1 MQNSTKTSLGVT
13 LNIISSALFALMF
26 AYTSLLNELQ
36 GQETYGWRVLFTVP
50 FLTVFI
56 LLKGYWP
63 LVLGIY
69 TRVRYEKYFWLT
81 RLLSSFLVGVQLWLF
96 MWAPVNGYGLA
107 VSLGYFIMPI
117 TMVIIGRLAFQERLT
132 PHQKVACLFALIAIL
147 NLLIVSQSFLWPVWV
162 VCIGYPIYFWLRK
175 KTNTNNIGCIWVD
188 MLLSLPIACYFIF
201 ANGQVVT
208 ELTVN
213 LTLLYLVV
221 GLGGISALALSFQS
235 LSAPYL
241 NLSLF
246 GLLVYVEP
254 VLLLIVAIL
263 LGETINQKDWLTYI
277 AILLAVVTLIL
288 EGIRKL
294 HLTHYR

>member
-107 VSLGYFIMPI
+107 VSLG
-117 TMVIIGRLAFQERLT
+117 
-132 PHQKVACLFALIAIL
+132 
-147 NLLIVSQSFLWPVWV
+147 
-162 VCIGYPIYFWLRK
+162 
-175 KTNTNNIGCIWVD
+175 
-188 MLLSLPIACYFIF
+188 LSLIHI
-201 ANGQVVT
+201 
-208 ELTVN
+208 
-213 LTLLYLVV
+213 
-221 GLGGISALALSFQS
+221 
-235 LSAPYL
+235 
-241 NLSLF
+241 
-246 GLLVYVEP
+246 
-254 VLLLIVAIL
+254 
-263 LGETINQKDWLTYI
+263 
-277 AILLAVVTLIL
+277 
-288 EGIRKL
+288 
-294 HLTHYR
+294 

>member
-1 MQNSTKTSLGVT
+1 
-13 LNIISSALFALMF
+13 
-26 AYTSLLNELQ
+26 
-36 GQETYGWRVLFTVP
+36 
-50 FLTVFI
+50 
-56 LLKGYWP
+56 
-63 LVLGIY
+63 
-69 TRVRYEKYFWLT
+69 
-81 RLLSSFLVGVQLWLF
+81 
-96 MWAPVNGYGLA
+96 
-107 VSLGYFIMPI
+107 
-117 TMVIIGRLAFQERLT
+117 
-132 PHQKVACLFALIAIL
+132 
-147 NLLIVSQSFLWPVWV
+147 
-162 VCIGYPIYFWLRK
+162 
-175 KTNTNNIGCIWVD
+175 
-188 MLLSLPIACYFIF
+188 MLLSFPIACYFIF

-263 LGETINQKDWLTYI
+263 LGETISQKDWLTYI
-277 AILLAVVTLIL
+277 AILLAVVTLII